1 MLKYQWISG
10 STTAPRLDLGA
21 TLSGNAVS
29 WISPAGFDQVDI
41 EVDSKLHHL
50 AQQKTSQTHAHTHT
64 HIYIHTHVYDYIY
77 NIRLLYIYNIRYIYI
92 CSSPNARAHT
102 QIRDTET

>member
-10 STTAPRLDLGA
+10 STTALRLDLGA

-64 HIYIHTHVYDYIY
+64 YIYIYIYIHTHVYDYIY
-77 NIRLLYIYNIRYIYI
+77 NIRLLYIYI
-92 CSSPNARAHT
+92 
-102 QIRDTET
+102 

>member
-10 STTAPRLDLGA
+10 STTALRLDLGA

-50 AQQKTSQTHAHTHT
+50 AQQKTSQTHAHTH
-64 HIYIHTHVYDYIY
+64 IYIHTHVYDYIY
-77 NIRLLYIYNIRYIYI
+77 NIRLLYIYIIYDYIYI
-92 CSSPNARAHT
+92 YMFKSKCARTHT
-102 QIRDTET
+102 D